1 MCWSVLSS
9 LVCTLPPVCNIRM
22 RRSTGVL
29 THSFR
34 DNLQRSPRFV
44 SIATCSRNPCTRRRN
59 RPTLH
64 PALRL
69 RVRTHDSMARIKVL
83 PPSRPSPQARP
94 KSLPTTA
101 KESWSAAIELAASN
115 GQAMVKKPGGELENV
130 RWPQGVSASSVGG
143 AEAKPA
149 MTAVRKSGQ
158 PREVLHGHA
167 AVRARKR
174 NPADW
179 ESFAYPKLVFTDEGT
194 TPDVQRT
201 LDLQTEKATALGMTS
216 KEITDAFFSHR
227 VSEVIGGRDEALEI
241 DINISDR
248 WFNRNVQ
255 ELMLSLR
262 NLGFDA
268 EFENVDECL
277 NSILGRI
284 SSITGSESVEGV
296 YVVIDCGH
304 SGMVC
309 FKSEDCRAQSD
320 ALDRMLASPRSRPDR
335 NTRFTDR
342 RITLLVLARST
353 WL

>member
-1 MCWSVLSS
+1 
-9 LVCTLPPVCNIRM
+9 
-22 RRSTGVL
+22 
-29 THSFR
+29 
-34 DNLQRSPRFV
+34 
-44 SIATCSRNPCTRRRN
+44 
-59 RPTLH
+59 
-64 PALRL
+64 
-69 RVRTHDSMARIKVL
+69 
-83 PPSRPSPQARP
+83 
-94 KSLPTTA
+94 
-101 KESWSAAIELAASN
+101 
-115 GQAMVKKPGGELENV
+115 MVKKPEGEWELV

-143 AEAKPA
+143 AEAIPA

-179 ESFAYPKLVFTDEGT
+179 EIFAYPKLVFTDEGT

-201 LDLQTEKATALGMTS
+201 LDVQTEKATALGMTS
-216 KEITDAFFSHR
+216 KEIAIAYFKHM
-227 VSEVIGGRDEALEI
+227 VSEVIGGRDETFEI
-241 DINISDR
+241 KINISDR
-248 WFNRNVQ
+248 WPNRNVQ

-277 NSILGRI
+277 SSIIGRI
-284 SSITGSESVEGV
+284 SSIPGSESVEGV
-296 YVVIDCGH
+296 YVVIDSGH

-309 FKSEDCRAQSD
+309 FKSENYRVQSD

-335 NTRFTDR
+335 NTRFTDGR
-342 RITLLVLARST
+342 TTLLVPARSI